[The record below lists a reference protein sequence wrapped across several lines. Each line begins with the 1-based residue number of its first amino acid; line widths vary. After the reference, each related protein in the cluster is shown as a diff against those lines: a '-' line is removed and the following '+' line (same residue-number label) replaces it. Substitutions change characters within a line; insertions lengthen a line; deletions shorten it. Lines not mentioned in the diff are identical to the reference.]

1 MLDTSSVVTDFA
13 NHQHVET
20 PNRYSSASGQH
31 VTPNQELGLDH
42 SRISANPAFDH
53 AYLDPGDPNYYDFR
67 LNMAE
72 LNFGNTYGALEFGML
87 GHITSSAIDTNDLDT
102 LNPMGQA
109 NSNLG
114 FDRSSGFTPAFGYNN
129 NYASNWQH
137 MPSMGSRQ
145 NSSNNVW
152 ALHNHASDA
161 FAICEHPPSLTASS
175 PKSQNQDSAGVHTG
189 SPDTSAAQSEQREQ
203 ELLRLSHQKAR
214 RAPFPS
220 GESSV
225 DSARK
230 RKRDTSS
237 VYESVK
243 KPYDY
248 TNAFHAMTEFMR
260 KRFDQ
265 HKLILIAKAL
275 ATVRPSFIACNKTLT
290 QHDLVFT
297 EQAFQRAIY
306 EYKEIITQTSTPT
319 IVCRRTGEV
328 AVVSK
333 EFTLMTDWSKDVL
346 LGHEPNLNINTGEA
360 LSDAEIE
367 ARSRGSITPRATNA
381 EVEKKIQPVFLA
393 ELMDAESVVE
403 FYGDFAEIAFGA
415 SRSSVV
421 GETCTLLKYRTKDD
435 SHANSLGHVN
445 DDHHARRPSANVKSD
460 HHIKGESG
468 MKALGGKEGR
478 IDCSLCWTVKRDT
491 FNMPLLIVLNVSL
504 DWFLALY
511 AHC

>member
-1 MLDTSSVVTDFA
+1 
-13 NHQHVET
+13 
-20 PNRYSSASGQH
+20 
-31 VTPNQELGLDH
+31 
-42 SRISANPAFDH
+42 
-53 AYLDPGDPNYYDFR
+53 
-67 LNMAE
+67 
-72 LNFGNTYGALEFGML
+72 
-87 GHITSSAIDTNDLDT
+87 
-102 LNPMGQA
+102 
-109 NSNLG
+109 
-114 FDRSSGFTPAFGYNN
+114 
-129 NYASNWQH
+129 
-137 MPSMGSRQ
+137 
-145 NSSNNVW
+145 
-152 ALHNHASDA
+152 
-161 FAICEHPPSLTASS
+161 
-175 PKSQNQDSAGVHTG
+175 
-189 SPDTSAAQSEQREQ
+189 
-203 ELLRLSHQKAR
+203 
-214 RAPFPS
+214 
-220 GESSV
+220 
-225 DSARK
+225 
-230 RKRDTSS
+230 

-346 LGHEPNLNINTGEA
+346 LGHEPNLNINTGET

-367 ARSRGSITPRATNA
+367 ARSRESITPRATNA
-381 EVEKKIQPVFLA
+381 EVDKKIQPVFLA
-393 ELMDAESVVE
+393 ELMDAESVVG

-435 SHANSLGHVN
+435 SHTNSLGHIN
-445 DDHHARRPSANVKSD
+445 DDHHVRRSSANLKSD

-491 FNMPLLIVLNVSL
+491 FNMPLLIVLNVSSSSL
-504 DWFLALY
+504 LSSFG
-511 AHC
+511 HC

>member
-1 MLDTSSVVTDFA
+1 MLDTSSMVTDFA
-13 NHQHVET
+13 SHQHIET
-20 PNRYSSASGQH
+20 PNRYSSVSGTQ
-31 VTPNQELGLDH
+31 VTPSHEIGLDH
-42 SRISANPAFDH
+42 PRLSANPTFDH
-53 AYLDPGDPNYYDFR
+53 AYLDPSDPNYYDFR

-87 GHITSSAIDTNDLDT
+87 GHITSSAIDTNDLDA
-102 LNPMGQA
+102 LNPMGQTS
-109 NSNLG
+109 SNMG
-114 FDRSSGFTPAFGYNN
+114 FDRSSGFSTNFGYNN
-129 NYASNWQH
+129 GYASNWQH
-137 MPSMGSRQ
+137 IPSMDSRQ

-175 PKSQNQDSAGVHTG
+175 PKSQNQDSSGNHSG
-189 SPDTSAAQSEQREQ
+189 SPDTSAILPEQREQ

-220 GESSV
+220 GDPSI

-333 EFTLMTDWSKDVL
+333 EFTLMTDWQKDVL
-346 LGHEPNLNINTGEA
+346 LGHEPNLNVNTGET

-367 ARSRGSITPRATNA
+367 ARSRGSITPRTVNA

-393 ELMDAESVVE
+393 ELMDAESVVD

-421 GETCTLLKYRTKDD
+421 GETCTLLKYRTKEDHLASSLSHIGDD
-435 SHANSLGHVN
+435 SHM
-445 DDHHARRPSANVKSD
+445 RRHSSNGKADN
-460 HHIKGESG
+460 HIKGESG

-491 FNMPLLIVLNVSL
+491 FNMPLLIVLNVS
-504 DWFLALY
+504 FPPASFVTFS
-511 AHC
+511 